1 MQNIAFDIEVYLFKK
16 VFWVYLIKKLKE
28 KEVVIFTAQKNP

>member
-16 VFWVYLIKKLKE
+16 VFYLIKKLKE